1 MPLIKPDHHF
11 NFWYLIR
18 LLILFFFA
26 LMGSQLLKYFDVLWS
41 WRVIFF
47 QIQSSFFPFNSVCSV
62 FKHLLRS
69 HLFQWRGTKALAA
82 FYIPCSALAA
92 SQRGLRTGLGR
103 EMPVDE
109 LFSTWQ
115 KTLEVNWEYWTSQ
128 SLTAVRRS
136 WSLSYLFFF
145 SPHLFPHS
153 AVGSHLW

>member
-1 MPLIKPDHHF
+1 MELKS
-11 NFWYLIR
+11 Y
-18 LLILFFFA
+18 FFPNTVF
-26 LMGSQLLKYFDVLWS
+26 V
-41 WRVIFF
+41 
-47 QIQSSFFPFNSVCSV
+47 FPFNSVCLV
-62 FKHLLRS
+62 FKRLLRS
-69 HLFQWRGTKALAA
+69 LCCGDLFQWRGTKALAA

-109 LFSTWQ
+109 LFSAWQ